1 MNAIISIGVGLVVVL
16 VGLSVLNYDKF
27 ERISY
32 LFEDAYNL
40 AGGTNIV
47 NAILGDFR
55 GFDTMLEVV
64 VLFIAGLGIYTM
76 IKLRAK
82 KEDTDSENQ

>member
-16 VGLSVLNYDKF
+16 VGLSVLNYDQF

-40 AGGTNIV
+40 AGGANIV

>member
-1 MNAIISIGVGLVVVL
+1 M
-16 VGLSVLNYDKF
+16 LNYDKF
-27 ERISY
+27 ETISSY
-32 LFEDAYNL
+32 FEDAYEL

-64 VLFIAGLGIYTM
+64 VLFIAGLGVYTM
-76 IKLRAK
+76 IKLK
-82 KEDTDSENQ
+82 SEKGGDKE

>member
-1 MNAIISIGVGLVVVL
+1 MNRFLV
-16 VGLSVLNYDKF
+16 F
-27 ERISY
+27 
-32 LFEDAYNL
+32 FEDAYEL
-40 AGGTNIV
+40 AGGANIV

-64 VLFIAGLGIYTM
+64 VLFIAGLGVYTM

-82 KEDTDSENQ
+82 KGDENNEDQ

>member
-1 MNAIISIGVGLVVVL
+1 MAVGLVVVL
-16 VGLSVLNYDKF
+16 VGLSVVDFNQFDPISSYF
-27 ERISY
+27 EN
-32 LFEDAYNL
+32 AYEL
-40 AGGTNIV
+40 AGGANIV

-64 VLFIAGLGIYTM
+64 VLFIAGLGVYSM

-82 KEDTDSENQ
+82 KEDENIEDQ